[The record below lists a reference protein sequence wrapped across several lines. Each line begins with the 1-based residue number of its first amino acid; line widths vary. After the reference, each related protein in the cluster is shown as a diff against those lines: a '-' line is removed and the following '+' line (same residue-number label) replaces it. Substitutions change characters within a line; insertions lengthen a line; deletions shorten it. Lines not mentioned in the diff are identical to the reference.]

1 MTMTQQESL
10 ILRGLELKMDR
21 ILDYLTIQEKNKMTE
36 EKVEKMDLG
45 EWITLTQA
53 WELQGKLFS
62 LGTLRTRAD
71 LQPCMGKGVMIG
83 RNKCFKKEAV
93 LEWLQAVTPEQ
104 RKAYQK
110 KYGGA

>member
-45 EWITLTQA
+45 EWVTLTQA
-53 WELQGKLFS
+53 WKLQGKLFS

>member
-1 MTMTQQESL
+1 MTQQDEL

-21 ILDYLTIQEKNKMTE
+21 IIDYLNVQQQNNKHE
-36 EKVEKMDLG
+36 EKAHEMKLG
-45 EWITLTQA
+45 DWVTLTQA

-62 LGTLRTRAD
+62 LATIRARVD

-83 RNKCFKKEAV
+83 RNKCFRKEAV

-104 RKAYQK
+104 KKAYQK

>member
-45 EWITLTQA
+45 EWVTLTQA
-53 WELQGKLFS
+53 WKLQGKLFS

-93 LEWLQAVTPEQ
+93 FEWLQAVTPEQ